1 MRFDDSLKTILS
13 ADMASEFG
21 AQSAWRQ
28 LVDLMG
34 RGRIPCDAPSIA
46 RLRMLRPEVPVAVRA
61 ASARAL
67 AFAAPDA
74 LLVGF
79 FAEDA
84 LAIAAPVLR
93 TARLAPDAWLAILPR
108 LTPAGRSVLRHRRD
122 LPDAVQRG
130 LQSFGP
136 VDFILPQPEAVPD
149 AVADDDRADAV
160 PPLDDTAV
168 AARVA
173 AETATVE
180 PAAITA
186 ETATAEPVAA
196 VAEPAT
202 VEPAAAVLPLPS
214 APLSETPFIALGDVA
229 RGLPFMAEALRHAKL
244 AESAPAIDDEQ
255 TAGTDVERFEIS
267 DLVAR
272 IEAFNKDRTVEAG
285 APAAVS
291 VEVETFRYETDAH
304 GVIRVIE
311 GVARSALVGVSLG
324 YAARQGEAQLDGAV
338 AGAFRRRSRFSDA
351 RLEVGGLS
359 DAFGSW
365 RLSGVPAFEHASGRF
380 IGFHGTGRRPRRDET
395 AEPARASS
403 PVSDSLRQLVHE
415 LRTPTNAISGFAE
428 LIETQLLGPVSPT
441 YRDRATAIRTQ
452 ASDLLA
458 AIDDLDIAARIE
470 GHALDLRPSVV
481 PVLPLL
487 DRVVADLKPLAAL
500 RGTSVA
506 IVAPAGDCDI
516 LGDDR
521 AVERLI
527 GRLMAALVSAGR
539 PDERLCIVVRPVGE
553 TVTIAFDRPAALA
566 AHATDVLL
574 SIDAE
579 QESDDDGAPL
589 LGTGFALRLA
599 QNLAVELGG
608 ALTIG
613 MESLTLQLPASET
626 QSAADQPE
634 RAVDEHR

>member
-13 ADMASEFG
+13 ADMAAGFG

-34 RGRIPCDAPSIA
+34 RGRIASDEPSIA

-74 LLVGF
+74 LLVEF

-93 TARLAPDAWLAILPR
+93 TATLAPDAWLAILPR

-136 VDFILPQPEAVPD
+136 VDFILPQPDVKPD
-149 AVADDDRADAV
+149 ALVDEQQAEPEPEPVEPD
-160 PPLDDTAV
+160 L
-168 AARVA
+168 AAPIL

-180 PAAITA
+180 PAA
-186 ETATAEPVAA
+186 
-196 VAEPAT
+196 
-202 VEPAAAVLPLPS
+202 PLPT
-214 APLSETPFIALGDVA
+214 APLSETRLSQTPFIALGDVA

-244 AESAPAIDDEQ
+244 AESAPAPVDEQ
-255 TAGTDVERFEIS
+255 TASTDVERFEIS

-272 IEAFNKDRTVEAG
+272 IEAFNKDRTVDAGTVAPVSIEA
-285 APAAVS
+285 
-291 VEVETFRYETDAH
+291 ETFRYETDAH
-304 GVIRVIE
+304 GVIRMID
-311 GVARSALVGVSLG
+311 GVARSALIGVSLG
-324 YAARQGEAQLDGAV
+324 YAARQGEAQLDGVA
-338 AGAFRRRSRFSDA
+338 AGAFRRRSRFDDA

-365 RLSGVPAFEHASGRF
+365 RLSGVPTFEHASGRF
-380 IGFHGTGRRPRRDET
+380 IGFRGTARRPRRDET
-395 AEPARASS
+395 AAPVRVAS

-452 ASDLLA
+452 AADLLS
-458 AIDDLDIAARIE
+458 AIDDLDTAARIE
-470 GHALDLRPSVV
+470 GHALDLRPTRV
-481 PVLPLL
+481 PVLALL

-500 RGTSVA
+500 RGTGVA

-527 GRLMAALVSAGR
+527 GRLMAALVSASR
-539 PDERLCIVVRPVGE
+539 PDERLGIVVRPVGE
-553 TVTIAFDRPAALA
+553 IVTIAFDRPAALA
-566 AHATDVLL
+566 AHAADVLL

-579 QESDDDGAPL
+579 QENDGEGAPL

-608 ALTIG
+608 TLTIG
-613 MESLTLQLPASET
+613 MDRLVLKLPASNT
-626 QSAADQPE
+626 RAADDDTV
-634 RAVDEHR
+634 RMVDEKR